1 MINELLKPDYIIFN
15 VEASTKGEAF
25 RAISKIAFE
34 KNITTNAQDFEN
46 GLWARENLDSTG
58 FGHNLAIPHAK
69 VNSVTSAALIIVKFT
84 NDIEWESLDDE
95 PVKMAFVIA
104 VPENDTENHHIS
116 ILSQIARRLMH
127 DEFTEALLL
136 AKTPQE
142 VEALVKNN

>member
-1 MINELLKPDYIIFN
+1 MINELLKSDYIIFN
-15 VEASTKGEAF
+15 VEASTKDEAF

-46 GLWARENLDSTG
+46 GLWVRENLDSTG
-58 FGHNLAIPHAK
+58 FGNNLAIPHAK
-69 VNSVTSAALIIVKFT
+69 VNSVTSATLMIVKFT
-84 NDIEWESLDDE
+84 QDIEWESLDDE

-104 VPENDTENHHIS
+104 VPENDAENQHIS

-142 VEALVKNN
+142 VETLVKND